1 VRHNQDAAVAAAT
14 VADDA
19 RSALLADLLGQ
30 VAGCFPR
37 RETRQSCSQM
47 LGGLLMEL
55 DDHNCW
61 TIAEAIGHRGPHRL
75 QHLLS
80 RAVWDDQQVLDI
92 AAAWAA
98 GHLDDGDAVL
108 IVDETADE
116 KSSAGAVGAA
126 RQYSGTVGG
135 IALCQVAV
143 TLTYATG
150 RGHALIGRAL
160 YLPGACAADEEHRE
174 LAGVPQEVMFA
185 SKPRLAAGLLDRAH
199 CLGIRAAFVA
209 GDEVYSGRE
218 LRRGIR
224 QRGMGYVLAVRAN
237 HTVSIG
243 SGRTVTAAA
252 AAGLIPARA
261 WHRMRTGSG
270 TKGTRHYDWAMLEV
284 TSDDTPDGHGEG
296 HSVLLA
302 RRHRYTGQLS
312 FYRCWTPGPVPLS
325 RLIATA
331 SARWKIE
338 EDHQLTKQ
346 VAGLDAGQVIRWKS
360 WHRWTAI
367 CLLAYVYLAVAV
379 ASQRQHEAGPDLDAG
394 LIPIT
399 VPELLRLLRDIVVP
413 PPRRDRAHR
422 LHWSDWRRRHQHR
435 ARQAHRRWNAYAETT
450 P

>member
-1 VRHNQDAAVAAAT
+1 MV
-14 VADDA
+14 
-19 RSALLADLLGQ
+19 S
-30 VAGCFPR
+30 
-37 RETRQSCSQM
+37 
-47 LGGLLMEL
+47 GLLMEL

-92 AAAWAA
+92 ASAWAVS
-98 GHLDDGDAVL
+98 HLDDGDAVL

-116 KSSAGAVGAA
+116 KSSAGCAGAA

-135 IALCQVAV
+135 VALCQVAV

-160 YLPGACAADEEHRE
+160 YLPEGCAADEEHRE
-174 LAGVPQEVMFA
+174 LAGVPEEVPFA
-185 SKPRLAAGLLDRAH
+185 TKPQLASVLLDH
-199 CLGIRAAFVA
+199 TQSLGIRAAFVA
-209 GDEVYSGRE
+209 GDEVYGGRE
-218 LRRGIR
+218 LRRSIR
-224 QRGMGYVLAVRAN
+224 QREMGYVLAVRAN
-237 HTVSIG
+237 HPVGTG

-261 WHRMRTGSG
+261 WQRMRTGSG

-284 TSDDTPDGHGEG
+284 TSDDTPDGHDAG

-312 FYRCWTPGPVPLS
+312 YYRCWTPGPVPLS
-325 RLIATA
+325 KLIAIA
-331 SARWKIE
+331 SARWRIE
-338 EDHQLTKQ
+338 EDHQLSKQ
-346 VAGLDAGQVIRWKS
+346 VAGLDSGQVIRWRS
-360 WHRWTAI
+360 WHRWTPV
-367 CLLAYVYLAVAV
+367 CLLAYLYLAVAV
-379 ASQRQHEAGPDLDAG
+379 ALQRDQEASASPDDG
-394 LIPIT
+394 LIPVT
-399 VPELLRLLRDIVVP
+399 VPELLRLLRGIVIP

-422 LHWSDWRRRHQHR
+422 LHWSEWRRRHQHR
-435 ARQAHRRWNAYAETT
+435 ARQAHQRWNTYAETT

>member
-1 VRHNQDAAVAAAT
+1 
-14 VADDA
+14 
-19 RSALLADLLGQ
+19 
-30 VAGCFPR
+30 
-37 RETRQSCSQM
+37 M